1 MNENSK
7 ELAKEIAET
16 RPSVVVIT
24 GSIDPTY
31 GSDTFFESLIMH
43 TLSYQKLSLDLHANI
58 QRTRQ
63 NTDDWIIDK
72 VEKIHPYYEI
82 TKHTK
87 GDVTAYLIGE
97 HYEEEPPEFYEDTKT
112 FSIDFGGVIILHYM
126 NI

>member
-1 MNENSK
+1 MNEKSR

-31 GSDTFFESLIMH
+31 GSDTFFETLVMH
-43 TLSYQKLSLDLHANI
+43 TLSYQKLSIDLYANI

-63 NTDDWIIDK
+63 KTDDWILAT
-72 VEKIHPYYEI
+72 VEKIHHDYEI

-87 GDVTAYLIGE
+87 DDLTAYVIG
-97 HYEEEPPEFYEDTKT
+97 EFYEDDPPEFDEAYKR
-112 FSIDFGGVIILHYM
+112 FNIDFGGVIILHYI